1 MNDIVN
7 KLKEEQAIDNFQKWF
22 ANSKTLNSNGEPK
35 VLYCGTLSN
44 FNYFD
49 INKTTNESFLGKG
62 HYFSDEYEDVNA
74 NYSNDQ
80 GPDFLIKK
88 DSVKQSINENIS
100 SYLSSDYYADFI
112 QNEELIKENKELYN
126 VIVALFN
133 AEEEG
138 EDLFDVEGVDLFI
151 EHESNRILGKENEG
165 FIMPVYLK
173 IEKPLDI
180 DKDIFEQ
187 EETITGKK
195 FDLIISK
202 MKENKLN
209 DYALIR
215 ELIYLMPDV
224 NIEYSLSF
232 EEFSQAFESAFSY
245 ELEMSD
251 DSNSYQELLNFAE
264 QLFDDEEMSINY
276 SLSGEIID
284 FKNAIVDILND
295 YGHENSAQE
304 FLAIFDSQFEYLYEG
319 ISVSDIL
326 TNEDLLINFG
336 DLIILEAGIQEN
348 ENTHFKGLCSLAFQR
363 MGYDG
368 IILDAQKYFKTM
380 KNIEGATH
388 YIVFESNQIKSAIGN
403 NGEYS
408 ISNDDIRYRIN
419 YRVKK
424 ENQLKNTV
432 SNSECTKLLKKIKTH
447 FPKAPEIII
456 VTDKNSLDKD
466 FVEKNPTILDSSGYY
481 LNDSNKVLVMLQ
493 NVEDRND
500 LIKTITHEIFGHMS
514 LKQVLNSDY
523 ERTMDKIY
531 SYYESKG
538 ELENEKKI
546 YTDIY
551 KLDLSKSQD
560 RAKIAE
566 EKMATFIELNG
577 FHNFPLKNVIIGA
590 VKRAIR
596 RFIPELNFNQND
608 IIYIAQK
615 THDNLKKDK
624 KKKNKIKN
632 YLQ

>member
-7 KLKEEQAIDNFQKWF
+7 KLKEEQAVDNFQKWF
-22 ANSKTLNSNGEPK
+22 ADSQTLTSNGEPQI
-35 VLYCGTLSN
+35 LYCGTLSDFTS
-44 FNYFD
+44 FNL
-49 INKTTNESFLGKG
+49 NKTTNESFLGKG
-62 HYFSDEYEDVNA
+62 FYFSDEYEDVNA

-88 DSVKQSINENIS
+88 DSVKQSIQDDIS
-100 SYLSSDYYADFI
+100 SYLSNDYYLDFI

-138 EDLFDVEGVDLFI
+138 DDLFDVKGVDLFI
-151 EHESNRILGKENEG
+151 EYESNRILQKDNEG
-165 FIMPVYLK
+165 FIIPVYLK
-173 IEKPLDI
+173 IEKPLNI

-187 EETITGKK
+187 EETITGNK

-215 ELIYLMPDV
+215 ELSYLMPDV

-232 EEFSQAFESAFSY
+232 EEFSEAFNSAFSY

-251 DSNSYQELLNFAE
+251 DANYYEELLDFSE
-264 QLFDDEEMSINY
+264 KLFDDEEMSVNY
-276 SLSGEIID
+276 SLCGEIID

-295 YGHENSAQE
+295 YGHDKSAQE
-304 FLAIFDSQFEYLYEG
+304 FLALFESQFESLYEG

-326 TNEDLLINFG
+326 TNETLTINFG
-336 DLIILEAGIQEN
+336 DLIILESGIQEH

-368 IILDAQKYFKTM
+368 IVLDAQKHFKTM

-388 YIVFESNQIKSAIGN
+388 YIVFDPNQIKSAIGN

-408 ISNDDIRYRIN
+408 ISNNDIRYRIN
-419 YRVKK
+419 SRVKK
-424 ENQLKNTV
+424 ENNFKNTI
-432 SNSECTKLLKKIKTH
+432 SKDECTKLLKKIKKH
-447 FPKAPEIII
+447 FPKVPEIVI
-456 VTDKNSLDKD
+456 VTDINSLDKN
-466 FVEKNPTILDSSGYY
+466 FVNKNPIILESSGYY

-493 NVEDRND
+493 NIEGRND

-514 LKQVLNSDY
+514 LKEVLNSDY
-523 ERTMDKIY
+523 DNTMNKVY

-538 ELENEKKI
+538 ELENEKEI
-546 YTDIY
+546 YTNIY
-551 KLDLSKSQD
+551 KLDLNKPQD

-566 EKMATFIELNG
+566 EKMANFIELNG
-577 FHNFPLKNVIIGA
+577 FNNFPLKNVIIGA
-590 VKRAIR
+590 IKKAIR

-615 THDNLKKDK
+615 THDNLRKEK

-632 YLQ
+632 HFR

>member
-7 KLKEEQAIDNFQKWF
+7 KLKEEQAVDNFQKWF
-22 ANSKTLNSNGEPK
+22 ADSQTLTSNGEPQI
-35 VLYCGTLSN
+35 LYCGTLSDFTS
-44 FNYFD
+44 FNL
-49 INKTTNESFLGKG
+49 NKTTNESFLGKG
-62 HYFSDEYEDVNA
+62 FYFSDEYEDVNA
-74 NYSNDQ
+74 NYSNDR

-88 DSVKQSINENIS
+88 DSVKQSIQDDIS
-100 SYLSSDYYADFI
+100 SYLSNDYYLDFI

-138 EDLFDVEGVDLFI
+138 DDLFDVKGVDLFI
-151 EHESNRILGKENEG
+151 EYESNRILQKDNEG
-165 FIMPVYLK
+165 FIIPVYLK
-173 IEKPLDI
+173 IEKPLNI

-187 EETITGKK
+187 EETITGNK

-215 ELIYLMPDV
+215 ELSYLMPDV

-232 EEFSQAFESAFSY
+232 EEFSEAFNSAFSY

-251 DSNSYQELLNFAE
+251 DANYYEELLDFSE
-264 QLFDDEEMSINY
+264 KLFDDEEMSVNY
-276 SLSGEIID
+276 SLCGEIID

-295 YGHENSAQE
+295 YGHDKSAQE
-304 FLAIFDSQFEYLYEG
+304 FLALFESQFESLYEG

-326 TNEDLLINFG
+326 TNETLTINFG
-336 DLIILEAGIQEN
+336 DLIILESGIQEH

-368 IILDAQKYFKTM
+368 IVLDAQKHFKTM

-388 YIVFESNQIKSAIGN
+388 YIVFDPNQIKSAIGN

-408 ISNDDIRYRIN
+408 ISNNDIRYRIN
-419 YRVKK
+419 SRVKK
-424 ENQLKNTV
+424 ENNFKNTI
-432 SNSECTKLLKKIKTH
+432 SKDECTKLLKKIKKH
-447 FPKAPEIII
+447 FPKVPEIVI
-456 VTDKNSLDKD
+456 VTDINSLDKN
-466 FVEKNPTILDSSGYY
+466 FVNKNPIILESSGYY

-493 NVEDRND
+493 NIEGRND

-514 LKQVLNSDY
+514 LKEVLNSDY
-523 ERTMDKIY
+523 DNTMNKVY

-538 ELENEKKI
+538 ELENEKEI
-546 YTDIY
+546 YTNIY
-551 KLDLSKSQD
+551 KLDLNKPQD

-566 EKMATFIELNG
+566 EKMANFIELNG
-577 FHNFPLKNVIIGA
+577 FNNFPLKNVIIGA
-590 VKRAIR
+590 IKKAIR

-615 THDNLKKDK
+615 THDNLRKEK

-632 YLQ
+632 HFR